1 MPLPLF
7 VVVDNVSSGDAW
19 VLLAVNARVAA
30 GVRFVNAND
39 GCNCNSASI
48 RDTIDGPFDGRRLYL
63 LEDGC

>member
-1 MPLPLF
+1 MPLVF
-7 VVVDNVSSGDAW
+7 AVVDKVSNGDAW

-48 RDTIDGPFDGRRLYL
+48 RDTIDGPWEGRRLYL
-63 LEDGC
+63 LEEDG